1 MRKIRV
7 LLSLPNQ
14 NRYQQAQM
22 EAASAKA
29 VEFDMDIRLLDAE
42 NDAVNQSQQILKVLQ
57 SRSESRPDA
66 ILVEP
71 LTSTALGKVAEAA
84 VASGI
89 GWVVLNTQPEYVEDL
104 RAKAKAP
111 IFAITRD
118 HAEIGRI
125 QGRQFAALLPH
136 GGTVLY
142 VQGPSTSSASAQ
154 RTSGMYSM
162 KPENLSVRTLRS
174 QWTEGSAQA
183 AVRSWLML
191 STSQPGSIDLVGCQY
206 DGIAR
211 GARQAFEEQ
220 TGEQRHTWL
229 SLPST
234 GVDGLPDEGQVWVK
248 RGELTATVVAPIT
261 TEIAMAK
268 LMRAIDA
275 GKQPEALTFLELR
288 SYPSL
293 QELSKVGKQLESRKR
308 IPARQ

>member
-1 MRKIRV
+1 
-7 LLSLPNQ
+7 
-14 NRYQQAQM
+14 
-22 EAASAKA
+22 
-29 VEFDMDIRLLDAE
+29 
-42 NDAVNQSQQILKVLQ
+42 
-57 SRSESRPDA
+57 
-66 ILVEP
+66 
-71 LTSTALGKVAEAA
+71 
-84 VASGI
+84 
-89 GWVVLNTQPEYVEDL
+89 
-104 RAKAKAP
+104 
-111 IFAITRD
+111 
-118 HAEIGRI
+118 
-125 QGRQFAALLPH
+125 
-136 GGTVLY
+136 
-142 VQGPSTSSASAQ
+142 
-154 RTSGMYSM
+154 
-162 KPENLSVRTLRS
+162 
-174 QWTEGSAQA
+174 
-183 AVRSWLML
+183 ML